1 MSVGS
6 FIGSIVKGPAA
17 DLISSIGNTI
27 KQFVTTDAD
36 RLAASE
42 RLAQIQANFEI
53 AIAQADEEFAKAQQA
68 VIVAEAEGQS
78 WLQRNWRPMM
88 MLFFA
93 VVIGWIVWTGGFV
106 NNRELNPSF
115 VMEILSIIKVG
126 LGGYVIGRSAEKI
139 IPDVADIFNNKNKK

>member
-1 MSVGS
+1 VSVGS